1 MPRTAIA
8 TPDEPNDGK
17 KHKGARRSRANGE
30 GSIYPYRNGYAAY
43 AWVTTPSG
51 ERKRK
56 YVYGKTRDIV
66 HDKYVKLL
74 SAAAQRPIATTV
86 PTVEKYLASW
96 LRDVVEPNREPNTY
110 SNYEL
115 MCRLHIV
122 PGLGKKR
129 LDRLTVR
136 DVQNWL
142 NKLPGSCQCCAQGKD
157 AKRPADH
164 PDPSKRRRC
173 CAVGK
178 CCQSF
183 PSRRTITSAR
193 NTLRNALNHAM
204 TEEILARNV
213 ASLAKVPAAR
223 KRARKSS
230 TWTVEEARRFLEH
243 TRESN
248 DPLYAA
254 WVLILLMG
262 MRKGEVFGLRWADVD
277 FTEEEL
283 SIGWQ
288 LQRVGSRL
296 IHKERTKT
304 DGSTDVL
311 PLPSLCTTALQLRQ
325 AQQQAEREAC
335 DDWHES
341 DLVFTTRTGR
351 PVEPR
356 NVNRAFES
364 RCAAAGVKV
373 IRVHDTRHTCGKLLA
388 ALDVHPRVAMQIL
401 RHSKISLTMEI
412 YTEVPTEQ
420 TRAALKRLGDHLRQ
434 DGGGSGEAS
443 A

>member
-1 MPRTAIA
+1 
-8 TPDEPNDGK
+8 
-17 KHKGARRSRANGE
+17 
-30 GSIYPYRNGYAAY
+30 
-43 AWVTTPSG
+43 
-51 ERKRK
+51 
-56 YVYGKTRDIV
+56 
-66 HDKYVKLL
+66 
-74 SAAAQRPIATTV
+74 
-86 PTVEKYLASW
+86 
-96 LRDVVEPNREPNTY
+96 
-110 SNYEL
+110 
-115 MCRLHIV
+115 
-122 PGLGKKR
+122 
-129 LDRLTVR
+129 
-136 DVQNWL
+136 
-142 NKLPGSCQCCAQGKD
+142 
-157 AKRPADH
+157 
-164 PDPSKRRRC
+164 
-173 CAVGK
+173 
-178 CCQSF
+178 
-183 PSRRTITSAR
+183 
-193 NTLRNALNHAM
+193 
-204 TEEILARNV
+204 
-213 ASLAKVPAAR
+213 
-223 KRARKSS
+223 
-230 TWTVEEARRFLEH
+230 
-243 TRESN
+243 
-248 DPLYAA
+248 
-254 WVLILLMG
+254 MG

-311 PLPSLCTTALQLRQ
+311 PLPSLCTTALRLRET
-325 AQQQAEREAC
+325 QQQAEREAC

-434 DGGGSGEAS
+434 DGGGSDEAS